1 MPLDDIFIVPVRL
14 DDCRVPR
21 SIQKEFQYI
30 DLFPDWARGLWRL
43 LRMMRR
49 EKRARLAERFI

>member
-1 MPLDDIFIVPVRL
+1 VPVRL